1 MYSPFFLIKYFNL
14 LFLILLVSFFGI
26 KSSFGQSIDEEEFL
40 DRIESLESN
49 VSDLQKGTIRSIEE
63 NLTPGYISRN
73 ETRLDKIETQ
83 NLETFGFFERNENKL
98 LELEKKIELISS
110 DLSIRIDDL
119 EKLFENIKGEK
130 NLTNNSENQ
139 VLNQK
144 KLIEID
150 DQSEK
155 NIDAKSK
162 YENAIKLLWSNNYDE
177 ALKELQELKTLK
189 PKDLMPNIQYWL
201 GEVYYAKKDFDQA
214 VLEFGEGLK
223 NYPDSIKG
231 PDNML
236 KLGLSF
242 SNLSKKTEAC
252 NVLIE
257 LEFKYPDSAKDV
269 LQRSIKERQ
278 KLGCNKE

>member
-14 LFLILLVSFFGI
+14 LFLIFLVSFFGI
-26 KSSFGQSIDEEEFL
+26 KSSFGQSIDEEEFF

-49 VSDLQKGTIRSIEE
+49 VSDLQKGIIGSIEE

-119 EKLFENIKGEK
+119 EKLFENLKGVK

-150 DQSEK
+150 VQSEK
-155 NIDAKSK
+155 NLDSKSK

-177 ALKELQELKTLK
+177 ALKELQELKILK

-201 GEVYYAKKDFDQA
+201 GEVYYAKKNFDQA

>member
-1 MYSPFFLIKYFNL
+1 MYIPFFLIKYFNL